1 MKQIPTGILG
11 FQIIISIS
19 GQTCTGFIIHRCLT
33 TEIISPIG
41 LRSELNLFANTQ
53 IYNRPI
59 ISACTIYWSKLFP
72 YTTPRVL
79 TTRHI
84 KFRRSFRDFISIIHH
99 INDHI
104 ILTGFRNLTCTG
116 TLIHELTAHSIISI
130 NFRAYNSRIC
140 PEVTCVNILLRNNFP
155 ILIISCCSYG
165 DGKHWIIINIHIT
178 MGEFYHTR
186 LIPSNHITNKIIRF

>member
-19 GQTCTGFIIHRCLT
+19 NQTCASFIIHRCLT
-33 TEIISPIG
+33 TKIISPIG
-41 LRSELNLFANTQ
+41 LRSEFNLFADTQ

-59 ISACTIYWSKLFP
+59 ISACTIYRSKLFP

-79 TTRHI
+79 TARHI
-84 KFRRSFRDFISIIHH
+84 KFRRSFRNFISIIHH
-99 INDHI
+99 INSHV
-104 ILTGFRNLTCTG
+104 ILTGFCYLSCTS

-130 NFRAYNSRIC
+130 NFRTYNSRIC

-155 ILIISCCSYG
+155 MLIINCCSYG
-165 DGKHWIIINIHIT
+165 DGKHRIIINIHIT
-178 MGEFYHTR
+178 MGEFYHTC
-186 LIPSNHITNKIIRF
+186 LIPSSHIANKIIRF